1 MSSDRS
7 HERRQLAAERLVFAQ
22 QMTDW
27 RIRAAVLGMTQRWLD
42 LAQPCDQDAVDEALR
57 LQAIQTDIGSRLR
70 AHYQLQCDLSHQLL
84 RLLMQLNGKQDG
96 NFVPKIYGM
105 HRSQPTPER

>member
-7 HERRQLAAERLVFAQ
+7 HERRQLAAERLIFAQ

-27 RIRAAVLGMTQRWLD
+27 RVRASVLGMTQRWLD
-42 LAQPCDQDAVDEALR
+42 LAEPSDHGALDEALR
-57 LQAIQTDIGSRLR
+57 LQAIQTEIGSRLR

-84 RLLMQLNGKQDG
+84 RLLMQLNGK
-96 NFVPKIYGM
+96 PEEE
-105 HRSQPTPER
+105 HRHL

>member
-27 RIRAAVLGMTQRWLD
+27 RDRASVLGMTQRWLE
-42 LAQPCDQDAVDEALR
+42 LAESSNHGALDEALR
-57 LQAIQTDIGSRLR
+57 LQAIQTEIGSRLR
-70 AHYQLQCDLSHQLL
+70 AHYQLPCDLPHQLL
-84 RLLMQLNGKQDG
+84 TLLMQLNGK
-96 NFVPKIYGM
+96 PEEE
-105 HRSQPTPER
+105 HRHL